1 MKRIA
6 ENTARPFD
14 EITGDGTVVYGVFEP
29 KGGDTKEIAH
39 VLEERFEPDSFVI
52 FTDRIETAW
61 WLLEKHA
68 DELAGEKYVIE
79 RYPNGGMIVERTP
92 L

>member
-1 MKRIA
+1 M
-6 ENTARPFD
+6 
-14 EITGDGTVVYGVFEP
+14 
-29 KGGDTKEIAH
+29 
-39 VLEERFEPDSFVI
+39 I